1 MVVPQLAALASWG
14 GLARLLTALRA
25 RDEPLSRAV
34 PNGRVRCGREAP
46 AKVAD
51 PAPHQQAVQLAQA
64 LGVRTVFNILGP
76 LLNPASCAY
85 FLIGVYSEA
94 LVPLMGEALHNLGV
108 EMAMVVHCG
117 GLDELAPIA
126 VATIA
131 TVRVPRPRAETRLA
145 LALSTRPRANPVG

>member
-1 MVVPQLAALASWG
+1 MVPQLAALASWG

-51 PAPHQQAVQLAQA
+51 PAPLQQAVQPAQA

-145 LALSTRPRANPVG
+145 LALSTRPRSNPVG

>member
-1 MVVPQLAALASWG
+1 M
-14 GLARLLTALRA
+14 
-25 RDEPLSRAV
+25 
-34 PNGRVRCGREAP
+34 
-46 AKVAD
+46 
-51 PAPHQQAVQLAQA
+51 
-64 LGVRTVFNILGP
+64 RTVFNILGP

-85 FLIGVYSEA
+85 FLIGVYSEE

-131 TVRVPRPRAETRLA
+131 TVPVPHSRPSTRFA
-145 LALSTRPRANPVG
+145 RALSQPDPVPTPYAELTCVPIPAGHPDTQPCIAPQPQHT